1 VVGKQKTE
9 HCMMLITKW
18 HEIRADFERGLYSL
32 TQDELVRKGS
42 AGTHKNEIFQGHC
55 LGEGGENYLNIN
67 ATNESFR
74 QVPKLYE

>member
-1 VVGKQKTE
+1 MQ
-9 HCMMLITKW
+9 
-18 HEIRADFERGLYSL
+18 GLFSL

-67 ATNESFR
+67 ATEESFH
-74 QVPKLYE
+74 QAPKLYKSKTNHATIARNRKRLY